1 MCSPFGVYEIAL
13 QASSVEA
20 VCCIV
25 VVKINVLW
33 ATIDRPLHPSLT
45 AKAREAFVSEQL
57 CSEFTRIVGTKLRLA
72 RSRNHAECHI

>member
-1 MCSPFGVYEIAL
+1 M
-13 QASSVEA
+13 
-20 VCCIV
+20 
-25 VVKINVLW
+25 VKINVLW

-45 AKAREAFVSEQL
+45 TKAREAFVNEQL